1 MVDHRGGIGNAARQ
15 NIRALRAIVGRHRTI
30 SFPSATYGH
39 SSMLPAIHGRN
50 YLHFNPCSR
59 DIGELAGNE
68 WFTNGLNIGFW
79 AWETTEAPK
88 AWLTYDP
95 HMSQIWVPSHFVK
108 TALEDTGFKAPI
120 HVIPHA
126 IEPQDE
132 HAFSQEDQP
141 ITFLVQFDGHSRIQR
156 KRPDLSIRA
165 ITRAALTMKERVRII
180 VKCHH
185 DDASS
190 LPIAE
195 YPGVEI
201 EVISRWLKADEMA
214 ALWSSVDAI
223 VSLNRGEGF
232 GLPMVEAMARGMA
245 VIATNWGGSTDYLR
259 DSNSYPVRISELECV
274 EYAGDAYFKTGHWA
288 TPSLQHAEEQV
299 QRAIQDIRSGA
310 IAGKAA
316 RAREMAATFSFQA
329 MIEKMKTALATL
341 QCSQ

>member
-1 MVDHRGGIGNAARQ
+1 MVDHKGGIGNAARQ

-68 WFTNGLNIGFW
+68 WFANGLNIGYW

-88 AWLTYDP
+88 NWLTYDP
-95 HMSQIWVPSHFVK
+95 HMAQIWVPSTFVK
-108 TALEDTGFKAPI
+108 EALITSGFTTPI

-126 IEPQDE
+126 IDPRPQHIYCERKD
-132 HAFSQEDQP
+132 P
-141 ITFLVQFDGHSRIQR
+141 VTFLVQFDGHSRIQR

-165 ITRAALTMKERVRII
+165 ITRAALAMKEHVRII

-190 LPIAE
+190 LPVAE
-195 YPGVEI
+195 FPGVQV
-201 EVISRWLKADEMA
+201 EVLSRWLNPNEMEELWKATD
-214 ALWSSVDAI
+214 AL

-232 GLPMVEAMARGMA
+232 GLPMVEAMARGIA
-245 VIATNWGGSTDYLR
+245 VVATDWAGSTDYLR
-259 DSNSYPVRISELECV
+259 ESNSYPVRISKLDRV
-274 EYAGDAYFKTGHWA
+274 SDAGDQYFRTGQWA
-288 TPSLQHAEEQV
+288 MPDMTHAEDQV
-299 QRAIQDIRSGA
+299 RRAIGDIRSGGV
-310 IAGKAA
+310 AGKAA

-341 QCSQ
+341 RCSL